1 MVVSDISL
9 VWTYKVVPE
18 MSMAWTDKIGSDM
31 SRLGLI
37 RLCQT

>member
-1 MVVSDISL
+1 MVVSDTSL